1 MNWKITLAALAVGV
15 GGTYLYMDYERSPAS
30 PQSIGASAQKPTAA
44 ADATAATAQHGHD
57 RDVPHD
63 HAHDHAHDHDAP
75 AQPLPR
81 VLAPLNAQARATL
94 QQFDRLSNMVPG
106 DAAVAL
112 GRQLEAG
119 ITAENAAGYVQALL
133 KADNPAVERSAMA
146 ALAHAADS
154 GQVLALAGEY
164 SVLAPENRG
173 RILQTLEGAA
183 NPAAVEGLTSI
194 VAADNTE
201 KRSALVMSA
210 MYGIANIGTMDSVKY
225 LLGQVTPGKADFALM
240 ALERVRT
247 PQGIEMIR
255 AAGQGS
261 KDADAISPAFR
272 PALKRIAEAAGKS

>member
-1 MNWKITLAALAVGV
+1 MNWKISLAAVAVGV
-15 GGTYLYMDYERSPAS
+15 GGAYIFMANGRSPAIL
-30 PQSIGASAQKPTAA
+30 PSIGVPAPTSTTAG
-44 ADATAATAQHGHD
+44 DATALTAHHGHD
-57 RDVPHD
+57 HDV
-63 HAHDHAHDHDAP
+63 AHNHDAP
-75 AQPLPR
+75 AQPMPR
-81 VLAPLNAQARATL
+81 AIVPLNAQARAVL
-94 QQFDRLSNMVPG
+94 QQFDQLRNMVPG

-119 ITAENAAGYVQALL
+119 ITTENAAGYVQALL
-133 KADNPAVERSAMA
+133 KADTPAVERSAMA
-146 ALAHAADS
+146 ALAHTADS
-154 GQVLALAGEY
+154 GQLLALAGEY
-164 SVLAPENRG
+164 SVLPPENRG
-173 RILQTLEGAA
+173 RILQTLESAA

-194 VAADNTE
+194 VAADKTE

-255 AAGQGS
+255 AAGAGS

-272 PALKRIAEAAGKS
+272 PALTRIAEAAGRS